1 MRKAVIAFLAT
12 TFAGSFAAVG
22 LSARGDAAASCAHAL
37 KPLVIQVGFADIQR
51 SPKRAFVEK
60 RFLIESDRYIR
71 EMSYGKT
78 CLAGTITGKRYRL
91 PGSIKQYYVPWQ
103 NLKVDKRK
111 LKRLVSDTITQVE
124 RDYDVSKFD
133 FIVFALTA
141 NAREWGNQGLNTYP
155 GLLGWKDESS
165 LVTPSGR
172 KIKGGIAIYA
182 LSADLSKVFHNIA
195 HIIGGVRNGR
205 RVLPDMYD
213 QDSASASKL
222 AAGAGVIKA
231 HERSELSMG
240 AWDPMSCGMCKQLPD
255 APGLTSWSKLRLG
268 WLDKAKVRTVEPG
281 ENVYVTLGALEDGST
296 ATLAVRIP
304 LTPTTYYLVENREK
318 IGHDRN
324 LPASGVL
331 IMYADDKIPEPRFG
345 KAPVRLV
352 NADPSA
358 ANLDRAAFDI
368 GGKAAFSDPRHRL
381 KIRLLRKSGA
391 AYEINIERGAR

>member
-1 MRKAVIAFLAT
+1 MRKAVIAFLAAI
-12 TFAGSFAAVG
+12 FAGSLAAVG
-22 LSARGDAAASCAHAL
+22 LSARGDDGASCAHAL
-37 KPLVIQVGFADIQR
+37 KPLVIQVGFADIR
-51 SPKRAFVEK
+51 RAPKRDFVER
-60 RFLIESDRYIR
+60 RFLSEPDRYIR

-78 CLAGTITGKRYRL
+78 CLVGTLTKKRYTL
-91 PGSIKQYYVPWQ
+91 PGPVRQYFVPWQ

-111 LKRLVSDTITQVE
+111 LKRLVADTFARVE
-124 RDYDVSKFD
+124 RDYDVSKYD

-155 GLLGWKDESS
+155 GLLGWQDERS

-182 LSADLSKVFHNIA
+182 LSADLSKVFHNVA

-231 HERSELSMG
+231 HERSEQSMG
-240 AWDPMSCGMCKQLPD
+240 AWDPMSCGMCKQLPG

-268 WLDKAKVRTVEPG
+268 WLDAAKVRTVNPG
-281 ENVYVTLGALEDGST
+281 ETVDVTLGALEDASA

-304 LTPTTYYLVENREK
+304 LGWRKYYLLENRQK
-318 IGHDRN
+318 IGYDRN

-331 IMYADDKIPEPRFG
+331 IMYADDNIPEPRHG
-345 KAPVRLV
+345 RAPVRLV
-352 NADPSA
+352 NADTSV
-358 ANLDRAAFDI
+358 ANLD
-368 GGKAAFSDPRHRL
+368 KAAFNVGKKSTFSDPVNGL
-381 KIRLLRKSGA
+381 KVELLRKLGN
-391 AYEINIERGAR
+391 AYQIHIEHSAQ